1 MLKHIK
7 ILLFIIVHT
16 TLFAQDYEI
25 KVQIKGAENKE
36 VKLVYYLGNKQ
47 YIKQKGV
54 LDKKGRFVFSGKD
67 SLATGIYKIVIGTK
81 DYFDFL
87 VRNEQKFSLA
97 SDTTDFIGQMKVKGS
112 KENELFFD
120 YQKKVILLK
129 TRLSALENQFKNID
143 NDTLKAKQL
152 KKEIVETEEEL
163 DALWKNTVNKYPN
176 SYLSKIL
183 KAFNNMNVS
192 EFNFAAPE
200 MLHTPVYYT
209 MLRLFIKQNINKK
222 PEYIIYETKKLL
234 DSLKNIPE
242 NYQFAANYLLNFYNT
257 FYKNGMNEVFVYIAD
272 HYFLPDKANWFKK
285 EQLAEIQ
292 KRRNMLGQ
300 SLPGNIAPDLIIESI
315 EGEYLSLLQT
325 EAKFVLLYFWS
336 ANCGHCTKSSTI
348 LKQYYPKLQ
357 EKNIEIFAVN
367 TDKDSTEW
375 KKKVEKMEL
384 QWINCQDIN
393 EVSNYREKYYV
404 YGTPLLYLINSKH
417 KILSIQNGEIEIER
431 LVKKLVD

>member
-1 MLKHIK
+1 
-7 ILLFIIVHT
+7 
-16 TLFAQDYEI
+16 
-25 KVQIKGAENKE
+25 
-36 VKLVYYLGNKQ
+36 
-47 YIKQKGV
+47 
-54 LDKKGRFVFSGKD
+54 
-67 SLATGIYKIVIGTK
+67 
-81 DYFDFL
+81 
-87 VRNEQKFSLA
+87 
-97 SDTTDFIGQMKVKGS
+97 
-112 KENELFFD
+112 
-120 YQKKVILLK
+120 
-129 TRLSALENQFKNID
+129 
-143 NDTLKAKQL
+143 
-152 KKEIVETEEEL
+152 
-163 DALWKNTVNKYPN
+163 
-176 SYLSKIL
+176 
-183 KAFNNMNVS
+183 MNVS
-192 EFNFAAPE
+192 EFNFADPE

-209 MLRLFIKQNINKK
+209 MLRLFIKQNINNK

-242 NYQFAANYLLNFYNT
+242 NYQFVANYLLNFYNT
-257 FYKNGMNEVFVYIAD
+257 FYKNGINEVFVYIAD

-404 YGTPLLYLINSKH
+404 YGTPLVYLINSKH

>member
-1 MLKHIK
+1 MLKQIK

-87 VRNEQKFSLA
+87 VRNEQKFSLL

-129 TRLSALENQFKNID
+129 TRLSALENQFKSID

-192 EFNFAAPE
+192 EFNFADPE

-209 MLRLFIKQNINKK
+209 MLRLFIKQNINNK

-242 NYQFAANYLLNFYNT
+242 NYQFVANYLLNFYNT
-257 FYKNGMNEVFVYIAD
+257 FYKNGINEVFVYIAD

-404 YGTPLLYLINSKH
+404 YGTPLVYLINSKH

>member
-1 MLKHIK
+1 MLKQIK

-16 TLFAQDYEI
+16 TLFAQNYEI

-54 LDKKGRFVFSGKD
+54 FDKKGRFVFSGKD
-67 SLATGIYKIVIGTK
+67 SLATGIYKIVIGTNN
-81 DYFDFL
+81 YFDFL
-87 VRNEQKFSLA
+87 VRNEQKFSLL
-97 SDTTDFIGQMKVKGS
+97 SDTTDFIGHMKVKDS

-129 TRLSALENQFKNID
+129 TRLSVLAKKLNTIE
-143 NDTLKAKQL
+143 NDTVKSNKL
-152 KKEIVETEEEL
+152 KKEIAKTEEEL
-163 DALWKNTVNKYPN
+163 DALWENTVNNFPN

-183 KAFNNMNVS
+183 KAFNSMNVS
-192 EFNFAAPE
+192 EFNFADPE
-200 MLHTPVYYT
+200 MLHTPIYHT

-242 NYQFAANYLLNFYNT
+242 NYQYVANYLLNFYNT

-292 KRRNMLGQ
+292 KRRNLLGQ
-300 SLPGNIAPDLIIESI
+300 SLPGHKAPDLVLESI
-315 EGEYLSLLQT
+315 NGEYLSLNQT
-325 EAKFVLLYFWS
+325 DAKFVLLYFWS

-375 KKKVEKMEL
+375 KKKVEKMNL

-404 YGTPLLYLINSKH
+404 YGTPLLYLINNKQE
-417 KILSIQNGEIEIER
+417 ILSVQNGEVEIEK
-431 LVKKLVD
+431 LVKSLVE

>member
-1 MLKHIK
+1 MLKQIK

-87 VRNEQKFSLA
+87 VRNEQKFSLL

-129 TRLSALENQFKNID
+129 TRLSALENQFKSID

-192 EFNFAAPE
+192 EFNFADPE

-209 MLRLFIKQNINKK
+209 MLRLFIKQNINNK

-242 NYQFAANYLLNFYNT
+242 NYQFVANYLLNFYNT
-257 FYKNGMNEVFVYIAD
+257 FYKNGINEVFVYIAD

-336 ANCGHCTKSSTI
+336 ANCGHCTKNSTI

-404 YGTPLLYLINSKH
+404 YGTPLVYLINSKH